1 MPGHLNQTPGR
12 ADIPLVSEP
21 GAAPLTRGNGTS
33 PLEAPDSVF
42 SPQEIN
48 LFSALLWGIGCLIG
62 VLAIA
67 LPHGPNVAVAGWG
80 GVTAFAGIVALW
92 SLWKGAELPMWTNYV
107 LSLLALTAV
116 NMALVF
122 AHHTALVFAASALFV
137 LPTIFTAS
145 FYQRTAFLAYLV
157 VQAATSAA
165 VLFTSG
171 IPGAPA
177 GWALMMGT
185 TTTLGIVMHVL
196 HEALSRAAVT
206 DPLTGLA
213 NRRALE
219 PVLGRELAR
228 CARLGHPLSLAVMDL
243 DHFKDVNDAFG
254 HQHGDRLLAEV
265 SRAWCTHLRESDVLA
280 RAGGDEF
287 VLLLPSTGVG
297 QALAVLNR
305 LGRATPQ
312 AFSAGVALATRGCT
326 VEDVL
331 READDACYQAK
342 QRGGGR
348 VVVSQATAA

>member
-1 MPGHLNQTPGR
+1 MKLPGGAPFPRGSAASGVLE
-12 ADIPLVSEP
+12 IPE
-21 GAAPLTRGNGTS
+21 G
-33 PLEAPDSVF
+33 VF
-42 SPQEIN
+42 SPREVAR
-48 LFSALLWGIGCLIG
+48 FSALLWGIGCLIG
-62 VLAIA
+62 VLAIS
-67 LPHGPNVAVAGWG
+67 LPHGPGVNVTGWG
-80 GVTAFAGIVALW
+80 GVAAFAGAVALW
-92 SLWKGAELPMWTNYV
+92 SYWKGEDLPLWSNYV
-107 LSLLALTAV
+107 LSVLALGAV
-116 NMALVF
+116 NLALVF
-122 AHHTALVFAASALFV
+122 SQHSAVLFGATGLFV

-145 FYQRTAFLAYLV
+145 FYQRPAFLAYLV
-157 VQAATSAA
+157 AQAGTSAL

-171 IPGAPA
+171 LPGAPA
-177 GWALMMGT
+177 AWALMVGT
-185 TTTLGIVMHVL
+185 TTTVGIVVHVL
-196 HEALSRAAVT
+196 HEALNKAAVT

-243 DHFKDVNDAFG
+243 DHFKDVNDAYG

-265 SRAWCTHLRESDVLA
+265 TRAWTVHLREADVLA

-287 VLLLPSTGVG
+287 VLLLPSTGVT

-312 AFSAGVALATRGCT
+312 AFSAGVAAATPGCS

-342 QRGGGR
+342 ERGGGR
-348 VVVSQATAA
+348 VVVSEATAA